1 MNELTKELLNNED
14 LKYKEFNSSL
24 LPNVPK
30 NSFIGIRIP
39 IIKKIAKDFMKNHDY
54 ESFMKELPHKYFE
67 EYIAHGELISQT
79 KDINKCFDYLDEFLP
94 YVDNWE
100 VCDTLK
106 PKVFKKNLD
115 LVYKRIKKWIK
126 SKDEYT
132 VRFAIVTLLSFY
144 LDDYFKDEINDL
156 VSNVKREEYYINMAI
171 AWYFSFA
178 LIKQYDKTIH
188 IFEDKVL
195 DRWFHNKSIQ
205 KAIESFRISDEKK
218 EYLRSL
224 KV

>member
-1 MNELTKELLNNED
+1 MNELVKELLNNED

-39 IIKKIAKDFMKNHDY
+39 VIKKITKDFMKNHDY

-79 KDINKCFDYLDEFLP
+79 KDINKCLEYLDEFLP

-144 LDDYFKDEINDL
+144 LDDFFKDEINDL
-156 VSNVKREEYYINMAI
+156 VSDVKREEYYINMAI
-171 AWYFSFA
+171 AWYFSYA
-178 LIKQYDKTIH
+178 LVKQYDKTIH

-195 DRWFHNKSIQ
+195 DKWVHNKSIQ
-205 KAIESFRISDEKK
+205 KAIESYRISDEKK
-218 EYLRSL
+218 TYLRSL